1 MSYPVIGTLISPE
14 MGTYM
19 QRDESRDSIPI
30 FSAKNEF
37 GQATVFGWYYTT
49 EVGNYYVFQ
58 VPVSSGYPRMLI
70 LMIK

>member
-1 MSYPVIGTLISPE
+1 MVFKAGQELILQATFIITMIEPLIVSLLKQVQSDPVSYPVIGTLISPE

-37 GQATVFGWYYTT
+37 G
-49 EVGNYYVFQ
+49 
-58 VPVSSGYPRMLI
+58 
-70 LMIK
+70 